1 MLKTSVRKSEAAATS
16 RLAAN
21 DCVRCG
27 ALVTGQYCSGCGEP
41 APGRLTVRGI
51 LRDFSRKV
59 ARIDFNLPRTLL
71 DLARKPGQ
79 MLSGYLSG
87 LRSRY
92 TNPIAYLFLSSTAF
106 IVVNSWLNRNSDL
119 ARIFDP
125 FEMLS
130 TFWPYAI
137 FALIVP
143 GAALHRFLFRKR
155 NINFAESYT
164 TALYLVA
171 QIIVL
176 ETALLPLGWRTQT
189 AIVRIPLAL
198 AEAAYVAWAV
208 SRLHDEPGPSG
219 WLRGALVFL
228 GYAAGVVSVV
238 AYIGLSIIS
247 VFK

>member
-1 MLKTSVRKSEAAATS
+1 MPKTLVKTSEAGSTS
-16 RLAAN
+16 RLAAR

-27 ALVTGQYCSGCGEP
+27 VQVSGQYCSGCGES
-41 APGRLTVRGI
+41 APSRLTVRGI

-71 DLARKPGQ
+71 DLARKPGH
-79 MLSGYLSG
+79 MLSGYLLG

-92 TNPIAYLFLSSTAF
+92 TNPIGYLFLSSTAF

-125 FEMLS
+125 FELLS

-155 NINFAESYT
+155 HINFAESYT

-176 ETALLPLGWRTQT
+176 ETALLPLTWRTQT
-189 AIVRIPLAL
+189 TAVRIPLAL

-208 SRLHDEPGPSG
+208 SRLHDERGPSG
-219 WLRGALVFL
+219 WLRGVLVFA
-228 GYAAGVVSVV
+228 GYAAGVLSVV
-238 AYIGLSIIS
+238 AYIGLSILS
-247 VFK
+247 AFK